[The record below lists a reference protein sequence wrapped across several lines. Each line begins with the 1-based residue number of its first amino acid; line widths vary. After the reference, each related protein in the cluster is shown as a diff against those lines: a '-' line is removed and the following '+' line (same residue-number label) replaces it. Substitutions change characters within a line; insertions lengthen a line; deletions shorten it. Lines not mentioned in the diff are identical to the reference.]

1 MLPYLPP
8 LPPLASIA
16 RVVAGTLVA
25 AAGVACVAAPAPWHT
40 LVLPLVFVGTALAL
54 PVLLPIPTE

>member
-1 MLPYLPP
+1 MLPYPPP

-16 RVVAGTLVA
+16 RLVLGTLVA

-54 PVLLPIPTE
+54 PVLLPLPE